1 MEIPNKL
8 DGATVGKLIEGICKF
23 DVQITEWCV
32 TYKPDGQAVIHR
44 AVYEQLRSAFRLV
57 QRLQHKIAED
67 NTSQGAAV

>member
-32 TYKPDGQAVIHR
+32 AYDPDGKAVIHQ
-44 AVYEQLRSAFRLV
+44 AVYEQLRQAFRLV
-57 QRLQHKIAED
+57 ERLQHEIAED
-67 NTSQGAAV
+67 NTSQGAVL